1 MAHPALPQWMRD
13 VDLATIP
20 PNEHDEALAKLYGY
34 WTGGL
39 LTDEQVYI
47 LSTGHIVPQIE
58 REAGREKDAA
68 HSKRGINPKRDQAAV
83 DLALTVAQSHKKRI
97 QSLEKDLQQARD
109 RLDEAV
115 RAAHQ
120 KGASSSEI
128 ARALG
133 WSRQMVNLVVRGRP
147 SRATGKPRGRPKQA

>member
-1 MAHPALPQWMRD
+1 MAHSALPQWMRE
-13 VDLATIP
+13 VDLQTIP
-20 PNEHDEALAKLYGY
+20 PSEHDDALAKLYGY

-39 LTDEQVYI
+39 LDDSQVYM
-47 LSTGHIVPQIE
+47 LSGGRIVPAIE
-58 REAGREKDAA
+58 GEAEREKDAA
-68 HSKRGINPKRDQAAV
+68 QSKRGINPKRDQAAV
-83 DLALTVAQSHKKRI
+83 DLALTMAQSQKKRI
-97 QSLEKDLQQARD
+97 QALERDLQEARD
-109 RLDEAV
+109 RLDELV

-120 KGASSSEI
+120 NEASSSEI

>member
-1 MAHPALPQWMRD
+1 MAHSALPQWMRE
-13 VDLATIP
+13 VDLQSIP
-20 PNEHDEALAKLYGY
+20 PSEHDDALAKLYGY

-39 LTDEQVYI
+39 LDDSQVYM
-47 LSTGHIVPQIE
+47 LSGGRIVPAIE
-58 REAGREKDAA
+58 GEAEREKDAA
-68 HSKRGINPKRDQAAV
+68 QSKRGINPKRDQAAV
-83 DLALTVAQSHKKRI
+83 DLALTMAQSQKKRI
-97 QSLEKDLQQARD
+97 QALERDLQEARD
-109 RLDEAV
+109 RLDELV

-120 KGASSSEI
+120 NEASSSEI

>member
-1 MAHPALPQWMRD
+1 M
-13 VDLATIP
+13 
-20 PNEHDEALAKLYGY
+20 
-34 WTGGL
+34 
-39 LTDEQVYI
+39 TDEQVYI

-83 DLALTVAQSHKKRI
+83 DLALTMAQSHKKRI

-133 WSRQMVNLVVRGRP
+133 WSRQMANLVVHGRP